1 MIFRTLAALALS
13 LCIAAPA
20 WARIDIVDLRDRHV
34 TLEQPAKRILLG
46 FYFEDFMAITGPG
59 AMDRVV
65 ALSTPVWQGWR
76 PMQYAAY
83 VKAIPSIADMV
94 DVGDTEGGTFSIE
107 KAIAAKPDLA
117 LLAAWQY
124 DSLGATATALEEA
137 GIPIVVVDYNAQTL
151 ERHLRST
158 RVIGQ
163 AMGAEDRAEKLATL
177 YETAIKD
184 TLARVAAAGPSGKSV
199 YVELAKKGPSE
210 VGNSYGKGMWGGI
223 IDMVGGENIAK
234 GQVENWGPLA
244 PEYVLAQRPDV
255 ILLAGSEW
263 TGAPEAVSLG
273 FGADPAVVNQRM
285 GAYLT
290 RSGWD
295 QLPAVKTNDVYAV
308 YHGGTRTLSDYVYVQ
323 YIAKILYPEAFQDID
338 PMAELAGFYQQ
349 WLPIEA
355 EGVFATR
362 YTPGQP

>member
-1 MIFRTLAALALS
+1 MIAKNLATLALS
-13 LCIAAPA
+13 LCLAAPA

-34 TLEQPAKRILLG
+34 TLEEPAKRVLLG

-65 ALSTPVWQGWR
+65 ALSTPVWKGWR
-76 PMQYAAY
+76 VRQYEAY
-83 VKAIPSIADMV
+83 VKAIPSIAEIT
-94 DVGDTEGGTFSIE
+94 DVGDTESGTFSIE
-107 KAIAAKPDLA
+107 TAIAAKPDLA

-124 DSLGATATALEEA
+124 DSLGATASALEEA

-163 AMGAEDRAEKLATL
+163 AMGAEDRAEALAAL
-177 YETAIKD
+177 YESAIKD
-184 TLARVAAAGPSGKSV
+184 TLARVTAEGPSGKSV

-210 VGNSYGKGMWGGI
+210 VGNTYGKGMWGGI

-244 PEYVLAQRPDV
+244 PEYVLSQQPDV

-263 TGAPEAVSLG
+263 TGAPEAVSVG
-273 FGADPAVVNQRM
+273 FGADPALVNQRM
-285 GAYLT
+285 AAYLT
-290 RSGWD
+290 RPGWSD
-295 QLPAVKTNDVYAV
+295 LPAVRNDDVYAV

-323 YIAKILYPEAFQDID
+323 YIAKILYPEAFKDID
-338 PMAELAGFYQQ
+338 PMANLAAFYHR

-362 YTPGQP
+362 YGPAKP